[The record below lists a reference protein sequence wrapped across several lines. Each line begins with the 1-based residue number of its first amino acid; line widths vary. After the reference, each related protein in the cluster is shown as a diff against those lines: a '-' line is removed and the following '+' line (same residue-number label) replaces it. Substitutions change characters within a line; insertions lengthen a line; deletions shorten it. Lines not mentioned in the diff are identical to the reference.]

1 MKAPAQTRSTCAH
14 CGTPFQP
21 LKEERYCCQGC
32 AYVAGLLEEGG
43 LERFYELK
51 GTTVVPPVGARVFH
65 EESWE
70 WLETAVANAEAG
82 VTRGYAEADFSIQG
96 ISCVGCVWLIEA
108 VFRERK
114 GAVDLAVDT
123 PSARLRLSWAPNEF
137 DVVAFGRKLAQ
148 LGYKLTPPEFSAEVA
163 ASHGL
168 ARRLGLCGFFL
179 LNTMLFTLPG
189 YLGMEKEFFLT
200 PLFQILAAFFAT
212 FSLVTGGSYFFKR
225 AWAAL
230 SHRRL
235 HIDLPI
241 AIGLLAAYAGS
252 LIGWLAGQA
261 GLLYF
266 DFVATF
272 TFLMLG
278 GRWLQELAL
287 EQSRALLSKRES
299 GPGKVTLVGGPNDGQ
314 SAAAEILC
322 ADMDYAVAP
331 GAVVPVASRLQ
342 DAAGTVS
349 LEWINGEAEPLTWP
363 REKLL
368 PAGAVNVGLGSL
380 RLRAEES
387 WEDSL
392 LASLLQRPAET
403 FHNKRLEQIL
413 ASYLAVVLLLAL
425 GGGLAWTWALGLPWA
440 GLQVA
445 ISVLVVSCPCALGVA
460 LPLADELSGAALR
473 RSGLFIKSA
482 DVWERLRAVRWVV
495 FDKTGTLTLETP
507 CLLNPEVLDKLSAEA
522 FNALHALVSG
532 NLHPVARA
540 LQEALLVKVPGL
552 ARLTPVEA
560 AALRESVGQGVC
572 WADARGVRWS
582 LGRPDWPEAGEE
594 GPSEAQSVLRREDKV
609 LAAFYLSEDVRDDA
623 LEACDWLRQSGL
635 RLALLSGD
643 ARERVAWMA
652 ERLRIPLQDAR
663 WRCTPEGKAEWLQK
677 NAPGQALMI
686 GDGANDSL
694 AFDAA
699 VCRGTPVV
707 ERALLEGAADFFF
720 FGRSLRGLPLLFKTA
735 RQRRSTVRN
744 VFALAVSYN
753 VGAVT
758 LCLSGVMHPLLAAIL
773 MPISSLASLGL
784 VYLGLMGGKN
794 E

>member
-1 MKAPAQTRSTCAH
+1 MKKTAQPRVTCAH

-21 LKEERYCCQGC
+21 LREERYCCQGC

-70 WLETAVANAEAG
+70 WLEAQVANAENGLA
-82 VTRGYAEADFSIQG
+82 RGCAEGDFSIQG

-108 VFRERK
+108 IFREGK

-123 PSARLRLSWAPNEF
+123 NSARLRLSWEPGAFDAP
-137 DVVAFGRKLAQ
+137 AFARKLAQ
-148 LGYKLTPPEFSAEVA
+148 LGYRLTPPEHTTEIA

-189 YLGMEKEFFLT
+189 YLGMEKEFFLA

-212 FSLVTGGSYFFKR
+212 LSLVTGGSYFFKR

-230 SHRRL
+230 RHRRL

-241 AIGLLAAYAGS
+241 ALGLMAAYAGS
-252 LIGWLAGQA
+252 LAGWLAGQA

-287 EQSRALLSKRES
+287 EQSRALLNNRES
-299 GPGKVTLVGGPNDGQ
+299 GPGKITLVGGVDDGQ
-314 SAAAEILC
+314 SIPAESL
-322 ADMDYAVAP
+322 AEGMDYAVAP
-331 GAVVPVASRLQ
+331 GEVVPVASRLQ
-342 DAAGTVS
+342 DEAGTVS
-349 LEWINGEAEPLTWP
+349 LEWINGEAEPLAWP
-363 REKLL
+363 RERLL
-368 PAGAVNVGLGSL
+368 PAGAVNVGLSSL
-380 RLRAEES
+380 RLCAEEA
-387 WEDSL
+387 WADSL
-392 LASLLQRPAET
+392 LARLLARPMES
-403 FHNKRLEQIL
+403 FHNRRLERVLGI
-413 ASYLAVVLLLAL
+413 YLGVVLLLAL
-425 GGGLAWTWALGLPWA
+425 GGGLAWTWLLGQPWA

-460 LPLADELSGAALR
+460 LPLADELAAAALR
-473 RSGLFIKSA
+473 RAGLFVKGA
-482 DVWERLRAVRWVV
+482 DIWERLRRVCCVV

-507 CLLNPEVLDKLSAEA
+507 RLLNPEVLGMLSAEA

-540 LQEALLVKVPGL
+540 LQEALLVKMPGL

-560 AALRESVGQGVC
+560 GVLHETVGQGVS
-572 WADARGVRWS
+572 WTDARDVVWS
-582 LGRPDWPEAGEE
+582 LGRPDWPDAGEAG
-594 GPSEAQSVLRREDKV
+594 PSDAQAVLRRDGDIM
-609 LAAFYLSEDVRDDA
+609 ATFFLSEDVRDDA
-623 LEACDWLRQSGL
+623 REACYSLRNGGL

-643 ARERVAWMA
+643 ASERVSRMA
-652 ERLRIPLQDAR
+652 ERLNIAQADAR
-663 WRCTPEGKAEWLQK
+663 ARCTPEDKAAWLEQ
-677 NAPGQALMI
+677 NAPGHALMI
-686 GDGANDSL
+686 GDGANDTL
-694 AFDAA
+694 AFNAA

-707 ERALLEGAADFFF
+707 ERALLESSADFFF
-720 FGRSLRGLPLLFKTA
+720 FGRSLRGLPLLFQVG
-735 RQRRSTVRN
+735 RQRRSTVAS
-744 VFALAVSYN
+744 VFALAVTYN
-753 VGAVT
+753 LGAVT
-758 LCLSGVMHPLLAAIL
+758 LCLSGIMHPLLAAIL

-784 VYLGLMGGKN
+784 VYLGFMGTKKG
-794 E
+794 